1 MVFLVFYVD
10 SKLLSRVEALA
21 KAFEARKTYDLKRLG
36 EDSIKESVLEN
47 NIHLASI
54 SVIAYA
60 LYKIV
65 SKEHFTSDSRWKTVN
80 EIILKSLRESKEA
93 VEKNDFHLLEK
104 RLNIIVKEIQ
114 VIDDQLSNYARNV
127 FEKAKI
133 KQASTAYALGLSIGK
148 SAELT
153 GADYKD
159 LQKYIGITRIHD
171 EHITR
176 FSMKE
181 RLKTLK
187 GLLQ

>member
-1 MVFLVFYVD
+1 MN
-10 SKLLSRVEALA
+10 SKLLSRVDALA
-21 KAFEARKTYDLKRLG
+21 KAFEAGKTYDLKRLG
-36 EDSIKESVLEN
+36 EDSIKEAVMEN
-47 NIHLASI
+47 NTRLASV

-60 LYKIV
+60 LYKII

-80 EIILKSLRESKEA
+80 QIILKSLRESKSA

-104 RLNIIVKEIQ
+104 RLNIIVKEIRI
-114 VIDDQLSNYARNV
+114 IDDQLSNYARNV

-153 GADYKD
+153 GADYKE

-171 EHITR
+171 EHITHM
-176 FSMKE
+176 SLKE